1 MKPVKVQVNVKKILG
16 DTLTPV
22 SVYLKFRDLFPQ
34 SVLLESSDYHGNENA
49 YSFICIKP
57 LSGFEVNEG
66 IIDINFP
73 GQDSIQIP
81 VADQFTVAKELNNY
95 YKAFELEGDVAEAPA
110 NGLFGYLSFDSVKY
124 FEKIQITADKKEA
137 YAVPEVKYNFY
148 KYILAIDH
156 SKDMISL
163 IENLPEGE
171 PAEMTQIES
180 LLKNLSFPTT
190 SFDTV
195 GEEVSNI
202 TDDEYKYMVSKGKEH
217 CFRGDVFQIVL
228 SRQFSQPFKGDDF
241 ILYRALRSVNPSPYL
256 FYFDYGTYRIF
267 GSSPEAELR
276 IKKGRAIINP
286 IAGTFRRT
294 GNDEQDRLLAEKLC
308 ADPKENAEHVMLVD
322 LARNDLSRNAD
333 DVQVDNYREVQY
345 FSHVIHLVSEVSG
358 KLPDDANMVSVLG
371 NSFPAGTLSG
381 APKHMAMQLID
392 RYENQRRSYYGGT
405 IGFIGFD
412 ALSCHPLSFHT
423 LSSHPLFFH
432 LISSHPLL
440 SFPLLSSS
448 LLSFTLLSFSLISY
462 PLLSL
467 LHFLPIPTHTLTH
480 KVNKKKKN
488 K

>member
-1 MKPVKVQVNVKKILG
+1 MKPIQVKVTVKKILG

-57 LSGFEVNEG
+57 LAGFTVNEG
-66 IIDINFP
+66 EIDIDLP
-73 GQDSIQIP
+73 GQTAAKIKVES
-81 VADQFTVAKELNNY
+81 QFTVATELNNF
-95 YKAFELEGDVAEAPA
+95 YKAFQLSGGVKEAPA
-110 NGLFGYLSFDSVKY
+110 NGLFGYLSYDSVKY
-124 FEKIQITADKKEA
+124 FEKIDIKTEKKEA
-137 YAVPEVKYNFY
+137 YAVPEVRYHFY

-156 SKDMISL
+156 KNEMISL
-163 IENLPEGE
+163 IENLPDGE
-171 PAEMTQIES
+171 KGEMHQIES

-190 SFDTV
+190 SFETV
-195 GEEVSNI
+195 GDEVSNI
-202 TDDEYKYMVSKGKEH
+202 TDDQYRHMVTKGKEH

-228 SRQFSQPFKGDDF
+228 SRQFSQQFKGDDF

-256 FYFDYGTYRIF
+256 FFFDYGDYRIF

-276 IKKGRAIINP
+276 IKRGRAIINP

-333 DVQVDNYREVQY
+333 DVRVDNYREVQY

-358 KLPDDANMVSVLG
+358 RLPQDANMVSVLG

-412 ALSCHPLSFHT
+412 NSLNHAIMIRSFLSKGNTLFYQAGAGIVASSVEESELQEVNNKLAAL
-423 LSSHPLFFH
+423 
-432 LISSHPLL
+432 
-440 SFPLLSSS
+440 
-448 LLSFTLLSFSLISY
+448 
-462 PLLSL
+462 
-467 LHFLPIPTHTLTH
+467 
-480 KVNKKKKN
+480 KKAIEIAKQI
-488 K
+488 

>member
-1 MKPVKVQVNVKKILG
+1 MKPIQVQVNVKKILG

-22 SVYLKFRDLFPQ
+22 SVYLKFRDLFPG

-49 YSFICIKP
+49 CSFICIKP
-57 LSGFEVNEG
+57 LAGFEVNDGLISIDYPG
-66 IIDINFP
+66 ITKEEIK
-73 GQDSIQIP
+73 
-81 VADQFTVAKELNNY
+81 VEDQFTVARELNNF
-95 YKAFELEGDVAEAPA
+95 YKSFQLSGNVKDVPA

-124 FEKIQITADKKEA
+124 FEKIEITAAKKEA
-137 YAVPEVKYNFY
+137 YAIPEVKYHFY

-156 SKDMISL
+156 SKDVISI
-163 IENLPEGE
+163 IENLPAGE
-171 PAEMTQIES
+171 TAEMSQIES

-190 SFDTV
+190 NFDTV
-195 GEEVSNI
+195 GDEVSNI
-202 TDDEYKYMVSKGKEH
+202 TDDEYRNMVTKGKEH

-228 SRQFSQPFKGDDF
+228 SRQFSQKYKGDEF
-241 ILYRALRSVNPSPYL
+241 QLYRALRTVNPSPYL
-256 FYFDYGTYRIF
+256 FFFDYGDYRIF

-294 GNDEQDRLLAEKLC
+294 GNDEQDRILAEKLC

-333 DVQVDNYREVQY
+333 DVRVDNYREVQY

-358 KLPDDANMVSVLG
+358 RLPEDTNMVSVLG

-381 APKHMAMQLID
+381 APKHMAMTLID

-412 ALSCHPLSFHT
+412 NSLNHAIMIRSFLAKGDTLFYQAGAGIVAGSVEENELQEVNNKLAAL
-423 LSSHPLFFH
+423 
-432 LISSHPLL
+432 
-440 SFPLLSSS
+440 
-448 LLSFTLLSFSLISY
+448 
-462 PLLSL
+462 
-467 LHFLPIPTHTLTH
+467 
-480 KVNKKKKN
+480 KKAIEIAKEL
-488 K
+488 